1 MAFIT
6 AKNSKENLQAH
17 MKTST
22 NHSFISDEPV
32 DLGGNN
38 EGPTAGELLA
48 SSLAA
53 CTAITL
59 RMYVNH
65 KKLTTIEDINVDID
79 LDYDKDA
86 GKITFKRKIKIDGE
100 YDESILKRFHHV
112 ANACPVHKMLSGE
125 IVTETEFI

>member
-1 MAFIT
+1 MALIT
-6 AKNSKENLQAH
+6 AKNTKENLQAA

-22 NHSFISDEPV
+22 NHSILSDEPV
-32 DLGGNN
+32 ELGGNDQ
-38 EGPTAGELLA
+38 GPSAGELLA

-65 KKLTTIEDINVDID
+65 KKLTTIDDINVDID
-79 LDYDKDA
+79 LDYDKAA
-86 GKITFKRKIKIDGE
+86 GTLIFKRKIKIDGE
-100 YDESILKRFHHV
+100 YDDAILKRFHHV

-125 IVTETEFI
+125 ITTETEFI